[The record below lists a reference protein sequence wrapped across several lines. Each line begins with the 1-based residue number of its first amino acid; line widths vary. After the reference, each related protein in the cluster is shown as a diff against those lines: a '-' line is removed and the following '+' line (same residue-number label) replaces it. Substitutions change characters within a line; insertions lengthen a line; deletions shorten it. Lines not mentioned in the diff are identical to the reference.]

1 MTLKQNN
8 HKILIKTIMKTK
20 LPLLVF
26 IFTICMLNTTTSK
39 ASEPQ
44 HQSTRVYYFS
54 LNSIIKDTIIVEKTT
69 NNEMDIYTF
78 VAEKVLSSE
87 IIPAIEARFK
97 VIVEGFISLSVD
109 NNNRVKLITNNSL
122 ISQENVDFLL
132 NTTIRLYEYTNYKM
146 EK

>member
-1 MTLKQNN
+1 
-8 HKILIKTIMKTK
+8 MKTK

-44 HQSTRVYYFS
+44 HQSARVYYFS

>member
-1 MTLKQNN
+1 
-8 HKILIKTIMKTK
+8 MKTK

-39 ASEPQ
+39 ASEPLNR
-44 HQSTRVYYFS
+44 SVPTCYIN
-54 LNSIIKDTIIVEKTT
+54 LNSIIKDTIVVEKTT

-132 NTTIRLYEYTNYKM
+132 NTTIRLYEYTNYKIQ
-146 EK
+146 E

>member
-1 MTLKQNN
+1 
-8 HKILIKTIMKTK
+8 MKTK

-39 ASEPQ
+39 ASEPLNR
-44 HQSTRVYYFS
+44 SVPSCYIS

>member
-1 MTLKQNN
+1 
-8 HKILIKTIMKTK
+8 MKTK

-39 ASEPQ
+39 ASEPLNR
-44 HQSTRVYYFS
+44 SVPSCYIN

-109 NNNRVKLITNNSL
+109 NNNRVKLVTNNSL
-122 ISQENVDFLL
+122 ITQENVDFLL
-132 NTTIRLYEYTNYKM
+132 TTTIKLYEYTNYKI